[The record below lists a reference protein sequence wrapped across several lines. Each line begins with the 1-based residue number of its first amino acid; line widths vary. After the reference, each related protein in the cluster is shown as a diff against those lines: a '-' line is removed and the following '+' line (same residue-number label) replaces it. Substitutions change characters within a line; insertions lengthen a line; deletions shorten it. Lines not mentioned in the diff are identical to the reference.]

1 MFIHLYINGNKKEA
15 VPKINVPVKSVN
27 NDIICANNK
36 CTAKLEPKS
45 VMKALFV
52 YKNIHLIGKS
62 IKFRQETQAAFLKEQ
77 TN

>member
-1 MFIHLYINGNKKEA
+1 
-15 VPKINVPVKSVN
+15 
-27 NDIICANNK
+27 
-36 CTAKLEPKS
+36 
-45 VMKALFV
+45 MKALFV